1 MRICNFFF
9 SLKLSLGGGGA
20 AGKDGMTFG
29 IKSLHLYGAQCE
41 KDLLR
46 ISRSSLTELKH
57 VRLQWQLKKTKEE
70 EEEKEHGRLQ
80 TIVLPVYLNSE
91 RLEILVN
98 VEFGLQPGQEETV
111 FVETGVAF
119 MANL

>member
-1 MRICNFFF
+1 M
-9 SLKLSLGGGGA
+9 
-20 AGKDGMTFG
+20 
-29 IKSLHLYGAQCE
+29 Q
-41 KDLLR
+41 
-46 ISRSSLTELKH
+46 
-57 VRLQWQLKKTKEE
+57 

-98 VEFGLQPGQEETV
+98 VEFGLEPGQEETV